1 MLFAS
6 ADIRIPLM
14 VRGPGV
20 PKDQRKSEVVISID
34 FAPTMLEMAG
44 LDLTNKYFDG
54 QSFLPLVSADN
65 KEAVSDTQSHF
76 TPRESF
82 LVEYHGEGDCYVP
95 KKCQEVAGR

>member
-1 MLFAS
+1 
-6 ADIRIPLM
+6 M

-44 LDLTNKYFDG
+44 LDWTNRDFDG
-54 QSFLPLVSADN
+54 QSFLPFVSSDSKESVSEADN
-65 KEAVSDTQSHF
+65 QSHF
-76 TPRESF
+76 APRESF